1 MDTGRK
7 GECEAGIEI
16 RDYEKPDGMDI
27 RLADQGDTAH
37 EALRNRVSQPTK
49 NCLWTPQD
57 AIIFTPPLAN
67 VVYGDGRRVFAFT
80 TTNDR
85 PAYWVVRGDSSW
97 RTWLGHDGVD
107 ITEFTDTVTENL
119 RREFGDGEPQNDD
132 EKPIDDG
139 DNKEPYPAIDLR
151 GGYSWRRLI
160 AVEDAIR
167 NQPKPQAA
175 AGNAR

>member
-97 RTWLGHDGVD
+97 RTWLGHDRVD